1 MDSGFDGRFR
11 EPGGRA
17 RNGKVESDS
26 TAGSCVRKVKAE
38 SKGNNKQLSRAQCGL
53 SRVLKFKISRQLS
66 KQVWGKFAE
75 TLRLAMSLHGLMS
88 QWQPLQQMTSVHS
101 LDKN

>member
-11 EPGGRA
+11 EPGGRV
-17 RNGKVESDS
+17 RSVEKVESDS
-26 TAGSCVRKVKAE
+26 TAGSCVGEGNAE
-38 SKGNNKQLSRAQCGL
+38 SKGMNKPVSRAQCGL
-53 SRVLKFKISRQLS
+53 SRVFNFKISRQLS

-88 QWQPLQQMTSVHS
+88 QWQPLQHMTSFCS
-101 LDKN
+101 FTR